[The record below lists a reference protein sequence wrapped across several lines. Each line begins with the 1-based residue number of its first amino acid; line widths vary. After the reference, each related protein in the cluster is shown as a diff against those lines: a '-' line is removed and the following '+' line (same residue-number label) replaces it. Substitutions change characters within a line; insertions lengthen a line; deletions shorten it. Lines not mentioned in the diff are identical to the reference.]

1 MLKIHNLSFA
11 YHQKDL
17 LKNIHLELKNQAFIG
32 ILGPNGSGKSTLL
45 KLILK
50 NLSPNK
56 GVISLFNTNIK
67 DFSLKE
73 FAKNLWL
80 CASKIRIKH
89 PFKSHR
95 CAFNE

>member
-56 GVISLFNTNIK
+56 GVISLLTQISRIF
-67 DFSLKE
+67 LL
-73 FAKNLWL
+73 KNLPKFVAL
-80 CASKIRIKH
+80 CLK
-89 PFKSHR
+89 
-95 CAFNE
+95 NQN